1 MEVYMLSKILVPL
14 DGSEMAVQVFPALAE
29 LAVTFKSE
37 VALLGFC
44 QPGAT
49 EEVPSCATYVRN
61 EAAFL
66 SAMTGSAATIKRE
79 YATTEIENE
88 IKRYVADNQ
97 VDLVMFAGHG
107 KKGIEPWSLD
117 HTVNR
122 LLHVSGIPLLV
133 IRNVPDDLASG
144 KDVFDNIL
152 VPLDGSERSTC
163 ILPVVVEIAGKF
175 ASKVT
180 LIHVV
185 EEEHHVHTVGG
196 LDSVPFREE
205 DVASELNKAQ
215 LYLDE
220 VAGRISCD
228 HSLEIRT
235 HIARGDAPS
244 EIRKYADNVGVTL
257 IAMSSHVHSSL
268 ENWFY
273 GSLTKEIIQSDNR
286 SFLFMAQTA
295 D

>member
-1 MEVYMLSKILVPL
+1 MLSRILVPL
-14 DGSEMAVQVFPALAE
+14 DGSEMASQVFPALAE
-29 LAVTFKSE
+29 LAIAFKAE
-37 VALLGFC
+37 VDLLGFC

-49 EEVPSCATYVRN
+49 EEVPSCALYIRS

-79 YATTEIENE
+79 YATTEVESE
-88 IKRYVADNQ
+88 IKRYISGRQ
-97 VDLVMFAGHG
+97 VDLIMFAGHG

-122 LLHVSGIPLLV
+122 LLHVSGTPLLV
-133 IRNVPDDLASG
+133 VRNVSDDLASG
-144 KDVFDNIL
+144 KDVFSNIL
-152 VPLDGSERSTC
+152 VPLDGSEKSTC
-163 ILPVVVEIAGKF
+163 ILPIVIELASKF

-185 EEEHHVHTVGG
+185 EEEHRVHTVGG

-205 DVASELNKAQ
+205 DIASEISESQ

-220 VAGRISCD
+220 IKGRISIGK
-228 HSLEIRT
+228 LKIIT
-235 HIARGDAPS
+235 HVAKGEATS
-244 EIRKYADNVGVTL
+244 EIQKYAAGIGATL
-257 IAMSSHVHSSL
+257 VAMSSHVHSAL
-268 ENWFY
+268 EGWFY

-286 SFLFMAQTA
+286 SFLFMAQPA
-295 D
+295 E